1 MNKNLKILLLG
12 AAALCCVGAPLP
24 AQDGLDVSVKGFVDT
39 YHAIRTGSPGDWM
52 SSRTRA
58 RGELRLEKSGGGIFL
73 SANLVYNALLK
84 DLSGFQLREAYA
96 YWGNPHW
103 DIRAGKQIIS

>member
-1 MNKNLKILLLG
+1 MRISLKTMILG
-12 AAALCCVGAPLP
+12 AVAVLSTAHSLS
-24 AQDGLDVSVKGFVDT
+24 AQEDVDLSVKGFLDT
-39 YHAIRTGSPGDWM
+39 YHALRTEEPYDWM

-58 RGELRLEKSGGGIFL
+58 RGEFRLEKDGGGMFV

-103 DIRAGKQIIS
+103 DI